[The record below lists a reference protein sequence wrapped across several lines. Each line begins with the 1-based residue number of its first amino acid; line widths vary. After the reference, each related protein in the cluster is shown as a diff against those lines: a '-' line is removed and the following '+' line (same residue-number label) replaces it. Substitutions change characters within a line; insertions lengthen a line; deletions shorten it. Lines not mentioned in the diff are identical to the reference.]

1 MPKSRKRKKKVKKK
15 KPKNRNYKPYE
26 VVKQEFVRFE
36 NPFPEDIPFEKRVE
50 IIVKVGKQSE
60 IKYKEEYSKLINYF
74 DEYDPLYLCSFC
86 AYYFVGQEEGI
97 DREAIDGHLEFP
109 PFFLEILQCISL
121 IKEKIISGK
130 PLNDKVLEFKST
142 IQDLNTAQSG
152 TYYVLGEKAKN
163 QDDIGV
169 VMLRTEMMVNTLA
182 IRNWAYVHQMET
194 IAYELA
200 DFVEPLFSNTTGF
213 KSHSLLD
220 VLFGIISLTE
230 NKLNNHHRK
239 THSFIKTKTYN
250 DTFNKYEQS
259 FPQVLK
265 NEKTQREKTGL
276 SIKKVSFSHSILQG
290 LAPENGEQTTHCG
303 TARFKSKI
311 VDPCL
316 LLFPF
321 LSSFHVFSF

>member
-1 MPKSRKRKKKVKKK
+1 
-15 KPKNRNYKPYE
+15 
-26 VVKQEFVRFE
+26 
-36 NPFPEDIPFEKRVE
+36 
-50 IIVKVGKQSE
+50 
-60 IKYKEEYSKLINYF
+60 
-74 DEYDPLYLCSFC
+74 
-86 AYYFVGQEEGI
+86 
-97 DREAIDGHLEFP
+97 
-109 PFFLEILQCISL
+109 
-121 IKEKIISGK
+121 
-130 PLNDKVLEFKST
+130 
-142 IQDLNTAQSG
+142 
-152 TYYVLGEKAKN
+152 
-163 QDDIGV
+163 
-169 VMLRTEMMVNTLA
+169 MMVNTLA

-239 THSFIKTKTYN
+239 TNSFIKTKTYN

-303 TARFKSKI
+303 MARFKSKI